1 MTYVICTQCC
11 HCFSPL
17 KEDGG
22 EDESAHSDNTDAN
35 KSIHSTFLTAM
46 PGACLCHSFLL
57 LYMYIL
63 TPGYDS
69 NRSLQGNGTSREGID
84 VSSALKLISHE
95 EGRKISGK
103 AHSVVKDA
111 YFAFLLLRH
120 ARIRD
125 LMIKVLVISIK

>member
-1 MTYVICTQCC
+1 M
-11 HCFSPL
+11 
-17 KEDGG
+17 
-22 EDESAHSDNTDAN
+22 
-35 KSIHSTFLTAM
+35 FLT
-46 PGACLCHSFLL
+46 
-57 LYMYIL
+57 
-63 TPGYDS
+63 GYDS
-69 NRSLQGNGTSREGID
+69 SRSLRTSGKEGID

-125 LMIKVLVISIK
+125 LMIKVCTYPPQGNSVCAMHPSSVCTF

>member
-1 MTYVICTQCC
+1 MAVCCT
-11 HCFSPL
+11 
-17 KEDGG
+17 
-22 EDESAHSDNTDAN
+22 
-35 KSIHSTFLTAM
+35 
-46 PGACLCHSFLL
+46 
-57 LYMYIL
+57 
-63 TPGYDS
+63 GYNS
-69 NRSLQGNGTSREGID
+69 NRSLQAGSGGSKEGIN

-125 LMIKVLVISIK
+125 LMIKVRAQ

>member
-1 MTYVICTQCC
+1 M
-11 HCFSPL
+11 L
-17 KEDGG
+17 
-22 EDESAHSDNTDAN
+22 
-35 KSIHSTFLTAM
+35 LT
-46 PGACLCHSFLL
+46 
-57 LYMYIL
+57 
-63 TPGYDS
+63 GYDS
-69 NRSLQGNGTSREGID
+69 NRSLQTSGKEGID

-125 LMIKVLVISIK
+125 LMLKVRVYSPNHNNHMYLCVIIVFVHFELLSLH

>member
-1 MTYVICTQCC
+1 M
-11 HCFSPL
+11 L
-17 KEDGG
+17 
-22 EDESAHSDNTDAN
+22 
-35 KSIHSTFLTAM
+35 LT
-46 PGACLCHSFLL
+46 
-57 LYMYIL
+57 
-63 TPGYDS
+63 GYDS
-69 NRSLQGNGTSREGID
+69 NRSLQTSSKEGID

-125 LMIKVLVISIK
+125 LMLKVCVRACVRVCVCVCSLPSNHPCVSYVCTCVLLCSVCTF